1 MKICV
6 QGLGYVGASTSL
18 LISNLKKK
26 NKPIFFVYGLETN
39 TKLGQNRVK
48 SFKNYSFPFKSNDRQ
63 IPKILKEIQKNKNFQ
78 ATTEKS
84 SISKSDVIICSVNFD
99 VKKNFKAFNDKT
111 FKNAINDIANYV
123 TENSL
128 IIIQSTVP
136 IGYTRKVTYS
146 ILEKKLKKRKINI
159 NKIYLAHSYER
170 VTPGINYVNSI
181 ANSHRVYSGMN
192 EASKKK
198 CKNFLKKIINFK
210 KFPLTELE
218 NTDASELSKI
228 MENSYRSTNIAF
240 IEEWRRFSEMLG
252 INLEK
257 IIKAIRMRKTH
268 SNIMMPGLGVGGYC
282 LTKDPMFGELSSKL
296 IFKKN
301 LKFKFSN
308 ASVYQNKQILKNN
321 IKKINVIIQNNE
333 LKKVNIIIFGM
344 SYKEDVGDLRNSP
357 SLILAKSLKSKGYNV
372 SFYDNFIDE
381 KIDKIKKLKKIN
393 DLRKFNFIIFTVK
406 HKDIERISFKNIK
419 IKKNTIIYDANLVL
433 NNSQIKILENRT
445 SNFYKVGIS

>member
-1 MKICV
+1 ME
-6 QGLGYVGASTSL
+6 S
-18 LISNLKKK
+18 
-26 NKPIFFVYGLETN
+26 N

-48 SFKNYSFPFKSNDRQ
+48 SFKNYSFPFKSNDKQ
-63 IPKILKEIQKNKNFQ
+63 IPKILKEIKKNKNFE
-78 ATTEKS
+78 ATTDKS
-84 SISKSDVIICSVNFD
+84 SISKSAVIICSVNFD
-99 VKKNFKAFNDKT
+99 LKKNLKSFNDKI
-111 FKNAINDIANYV
+111 FKSAINDIANYV

-136 IGYTRKVTYS
+136 IGYTRRIIYS

-170 VTPGINYVNSI
+170 VTPGMNYINSI
-181 ANSHRVYSGMN
+181 INSHRVYSGMN
-192 EASKKK
+192 EISKKK
-198 CKNFLKKIINFK
+198 CKSFLKKIVNFK
-210 KFPLTELE
+210 NFPLTELE

-228 MENSYRSTNIAF
+228 LENSYRSTNIAF
-240 IEEWRRFSEMLG
+240 IEEWRRFSEILG

-301 LKFKFSN
+301 LKFKFSTT
-308 ASVYQNKQILKNN
+308 SIYQNEQMLKNN
-321 IKKINVIIQNNE
+321 IKKISNILQNSE
-333 LKKVNIIIFGM
+333 LKNINIIIFGM

-372 SFYDNFIDE
+372 SFYDNFVNE
-381 KIDKIKKLKKIN
+381 KIDKIKKIKKIN

-433 NNSQIKILENRT
+433 NNSQIKVLENRT
-445 SNFYKVGIS
+445 SNFYKVGTN